1 MIKSVAILGS
11 TGSIGKSLLNIIA
24 RDKKNFKILLL
35 TANKNYRLLLSQAK
49 KFKVRNL
56 VITDKKSFQIL
67 KKKLKKN
74 KSIKLFNNYNSF
86 NKIFR
91 KKIYYTMSSISG
103 IDGLSPTL
111 KIIKYTKNIAI
122 ANKESI
128 IIAWNLIFRELKKS
142 KTNFIPVDSE
152 HFSIWYGLN
161 NSDSYNI
168 DKIYLTA
175 SGGPF
180 ANLSLKNF
188 KKIQPKQA
196 LKHPNWNMGK
206 KISVDSATMIN
217 KIYEVIEA
225 KNIFNIKYKNI
236 KILLHSNSYVHAIL
250 KFKNGLI
257 KLIAHD
263 TTMKIPIFNTLYFQQ
278 TKKIFSKD
286 LKLNILNNLKFIKP
300 DVKRYPMMKLLK
312 LLPIKPS
319 LYETVIVSANDCLVE
334 LFLKE
339 KIGFLNIQKEL
350 FKIISSKEFIGYKKK
365 VPNKVED
372 ILNLNNYVRLKLLKK
387 VYKFPDVKKAI

>member
-128 IIAWNLIFRELKKS
+128 IIAWNLIFKELKKS

-206 KISVDSATMIN
+206 KISIDSATMIN